1 MYVQT
6 TNYDRTFQSGFSELM
21 GLFPPGTLQENERL
35 SLDEENGLV
44 DNSRGMPPI
53 NIRNSA
59 TINYSIG
66 RDPIPN
72 GFVSV
77 PIFEF
82 DNATMDDDIGL
93 GGCEYVDKVDGYN
106 FPADST
112 YTSVDW
118 LLDDLREPIGEAF
131 GLSQE
136 EITNMDFLGLY
147 DWCDVI

>member
-6 TNYDRTFQSGFSELM
+6 TDYDRTFQSGFSELM
-21 GLFPPGTLQENERL
+21 GLFPPGTLLENERL
-35 SLDEENGLV
+35 SISEEIGLEN
-44 DNSRGMPPI
+44 DQRGMPPI
-53 NIRNSA
+53 TIRNSES
-59 TINYSIG
+59 INYAIG

-82 DNATMDDDIGL
+82 DNDTMDDDIGL
-93 GGCEYVDKVDGYN
+93 GGCEYVNKVDGYN
-106 FPADST
+106 FPNDST

-131 GLSQE
+131 GLS
-136 EITNMDFLGLY
+136 
-147 DWCDVI
+147 